1 MKNKLSMLI
10 LFMIYASFVLSETAA
25 KGTGITEIDKFDK
38 TIREF
43 ADSIEKGKSKQS
55 VDNFIKLIKLVPNR
69 EVISKISELS
79 GLKKSYPLAYS
90 KSYDWTPAFSPDGRS
105 ILYQSW
111 QKGKAMVNNSIFVMD
126 IYGKNQRELLDGTYN
141 NASPIFSPDSHTV
154 LFLTWRKDTSGDGKI
169 NSKDNPSFFTVDAH
183 SKTQKEIIPADFK
196 NFEPVF
202 SPDGSHIIYNSF
214 RDDTNKD
221 GKLDNKDNR
230 SLFLKDLKSGEELRI
245 SPEFASNKPCF
256 SQDGKII
263 IFQSVKRDTNGDDTI
278 NFYDNK
284 ALYSYS
290 METKELK
297 ELTND
302 ETDNTAGGFSKTGKF
317 AYNSAKNNKRAIY
330 VCDISGAR
338 KVKIVGDEYD
348 NEFCSF
354 SPDSKRIAFY
364 SYRVDT
370 NGDKQ
375 RNTMDNRSIYLTD
388 THGVEDEILIAG
400 PRFDND
406 FISFYPDVKK
416 VIFQSLRTDTNGDGL
431 INILDEGAIYIVDII
446 SSPELKIT
454 TALKRDDSATRIIN
468 ITTDPLFKGISKE
481 QQVDIPSRWKTDF
494 VKGGEYHFKAMAEF
508 KNAAEFKKEDY
519 DVTITRQYKLFNII
533 HEYKE
538 GFLKKNFEE
547 SNQNTFLALSRELS
561 KTSTKKL
568 VIQYKLSVPGEI
580 IDRNSDQIK
589 GRTIT
594 WTIPLESIMQ
604 TNKDYVMYVKY
615 KTINYWLAAALLA
628 ILLGVV
634 SYFFVRGI
642 GRRNEK
648 LARQNVMAK
657 ELTEAKIFLGNAYKN
672 RGLFEEAI
680 KEFKQAAET
689 SPTQS
694 ECYYNLAVCYGA
706 LGKNREAEIAL
717 KKALLV
723 NPELIERA
731 KKEEH
736 LKQAIKQGKQ

>member
-1 MKNKLSMLI
+1 MKNKLIFLLLI
-10 LFMIYASFVLSETAA
+10 VFSSSLVLAQTTA

-38 TIREF
+38 TIKEF

-55 VDNFIKLIKLVPNR
+55 VENFVKLIKLAPSR
-69 EVISKISELS
+69 EIISKISELS

-90 KSYDWTPAFSPDGRS
+90 KAYDWAPTFSPDGRL

-111 QKGKAMVNNSIFVMD
+111 QKGKATANNSIFVMD
-126 IYGKNQRELLDGTYN
+126 IDGKNQRELLDGSYN
-141 NASPIFSPDSHTV
+141 NASPMFSPDSRTI
-154 LFLTWRKDTSGDGKI
+154 LFFSWRKDTNGDGKI
-169 NSKDNPSFFTVDAH
+169 DSKDNPSLFTVDAY
-183 SKTQKEIIPADFK
+183 SKTQKEIVSSEYK

-202 SPDGSHIIYNSF
+202 SPDGSHIAYNSF

-221 GKLDNKDNR
+221 GKMDNKDNR
-230 SLFLKDLKSGEELRI
+230 SLYLKDLKSGEEDRI
-245 SPEFASNKPCF
+245 SPEFASNRPF
-256 SQDGKII
+256 FTNDGKMI
-263 IFQSVKRDTNGDDTI
+263 IFQTVKNDINSDGVI

-284 ALYSYS
+284 AIYTYSHD
-290 METKELK
+290 TKEIK
-297 ELTND
+297 ELVND
-302 ETDNTAGGFSKTGKF
+302 DTDNTAGGFSKTGKF
-317 AYNSAKNNKRAIY
+317 AYNSAKKNKRAIY
-330 VCDISGAR
+330 VCDITGTR
-338 KVKIVGDEYD
+338 KVKVVGDEYD

-354 SPDSKRIAFY
+354 SPDSKRISFY

-388 THGVEDEILIAG
+388 VNGVEDEILIAG
-400 PRFDND
+400 PKFDND
-406 FISFYPDVKK
+406 FLSFYPDGKK
-416 VIFQSLRTDTNGDGL
+416 VIFQSLRVDTNGDGL

-454 TALKRDDSATRIIN
+454 TALKRDGSSTRIIN

-481 QQVDIPSRWKTDF
+481 QQGDITSRWKTEF

-519 DVTITRQYKLFNII
+519 DVTITRKYKLFSII

-538 GFLKKNFEE
+538 GFLKKNIEG

-589 GRTIT
+589 GQTIT

-604 TNKDYVMYVKY
+604 ANKDYIMYVKY
-615 KTINYWLAAALLA
+615 KTTNYWFSAALIALF
-628 ILLGVV
+628 LGL
-634 SYFFVRGI
+634 SAFFIVREI
-642 GRRNEK
+642 GKRNEK
-648 LARQNVMAK
+648 YAKQNVMAK
-657 ELTEAKIFLGNAYKN
+657 ELTEAKMFLGNAYKH
-672 RGLFEEAI
+672 RGMYEEAI

-689 SPTQS
+689 SPAQS

-706 LGKNREAEIAL
+706 LGKTRDAEIAL

-723 NPELIERA
+723 NPELMEKA
-731 KKEEH
+731 LKEEH
-736 LKQAIKQGKQ
+736 LEKTIKQMK